1 MIQIKCPGRIC
12 FFGDH
17 QDYLGLPVISGTIDR
32 YIYIKATETKS
43 KFFEISL
50 LDYNKSM
57 KIEFKN
63 DINKISSSD
72 YFRAGLYV
80 LEKNGIIPNR
90 GYKIEI
96 NGDLPINAGLSS
108 SSSLVV
114 GWIKFLVKAFAN
126 GRKINN
132 LQIAKWAVET
142 EVDFFKQAG
151 GIMDQYTIS
160 IGGLMMIDTSKKTY
174 EKLKGNLGS
183 LLVIDSGQPKNTQ
196 GVLSKAKENAQEALK
211 YVKRV
216 NKDFDLLK
224 SKRSDYKKYLEHVPV
239 NLRDYWQSTILNY
252 EITKSAIKLLRRVN
266 SSTNDL
272 GELMNSHQYFL
283 KNNIKNTPVQLTKQ
297 MEKALNSGAIGAK
310 IVGSGGGGCMVVM
323 VDKNNISKVKKT
335 ILSAGAKDVFKVKIT
350 NQ

>member
-1 MIQIKCPGRIC
+1 MIEIKSPGRIC

-32 YIYIKATETKS
+32 YIYIKATKIES
-43 KFFEISL
+43 SFFEVILIDFNESL
-50 LDYNKSM
+50 

-63 DINKISSSD
+63 DPKKISTSD

-80 LEKNGIIPNR
+80 LEKNGIIPNQ

-114 GWIKFLVKAFAN
+114 GWIKFLVKAFAV
-126 GRKINN
+126 GRKIDN

-142 EVDFFKQAG
+142 EVDFFNQAG

-174 EKLKGNLGS
+174 EKLEGSLGR
-183 LLVIDSGQPKNTQ
+183 LLVIDSGESKNTQ
-196 GVLSKAKENAQEALK
+196 GVLSKAKVNAKEAIEH
-211 YVKRV
+211 VKRSD
-216 NKDFDLLK
+216 KDFDLIK
-224 SKRSDYKKYLEHVPV
+224 SKKTDYKKYLNEIPI
-239 NLRDYWQSTILNY
+239 NLRAYWESTILNH
-252 EITKSAIKLLRRVN
+252 EITKSAIKILARVN
-266 SSTNDL
+266 SSTSEL
-272 GELMNSHQYFL
+272 GELMNSHQYLL
-283 KNNIKNTPVQLTKQ
+283 KNNIRNTPIKLSNQ
-297 MEKALNSGAIGAK
+297 MDEALNAGAIGAK

-323 VDKNNISKVKKT
+323 VDEKNISKVKKA
-335 ILSAGAKDVFKVKIT
+335 ILSSGAKDVFEVNIT
-350 NQ
+350 N

>member
-1 MIQIKCPGRIC
+1 MIQIKSPGRIC

-17 QDYLGLPVISGTIDR
+17 QDYLGLPVISGTINR
-32 YIYIKATETKS
+32 YIYLKATEIKS
-43 KFFEISL
+43 NFFEVNL
-50 LDYNKSM
+50 VDYNQTLI
-57 KIEFKN
+57 IEFKN
-63 DINKISSSD
+63 DLKKILSSD

-80 LEKNGIIPNR
+80 LEKNGIIPDK

-126 GRKINN
+126 GRKIDN

-142 EVDFFKQAG
+142 EVNFFKQAG

-160 IGGLMMIDTSKKTY
+160 IGGLMMIDTAKKTY
-174 EKLKGNLGS
+174 EKLQGNLGS

-196 GVLSKAKENAQEALK
+196 GVLSKAKGNAQEAIK

-224 SKRSDYKKYLEHVPV
+224 STKHDYKKYLNDIPV
-239 NLRDYWQSTILNY
+239 TLRDYWESTILNY
-252 EITKSAIKLLRRVN
+252 EITKSAIKLLKKVN
-266 SSTNDL
+266 SPINDL
-272 GELMNSHQYFL
+272 GQLMNSHQYL
-283 KNNIKNTPVQLTKQ
+283 LENNIKNTPFQLTKQ
-297 MEKALNSGAIGAK
+297 MKKALSAGAVGAK

-323 VDKNNISKVKKT
+323 VDENNIPRVKKS
-335 ILSAGAKDVFKVKIT
+335 ILSAGAKNVFKVKIT
-350 NQ
+350 N